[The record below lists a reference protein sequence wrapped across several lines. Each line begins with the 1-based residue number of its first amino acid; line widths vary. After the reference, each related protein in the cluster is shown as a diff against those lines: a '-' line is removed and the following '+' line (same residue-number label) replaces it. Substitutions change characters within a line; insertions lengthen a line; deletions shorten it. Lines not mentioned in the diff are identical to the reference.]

1 VSAVRRIDAHQ
12 HLWDLAARPQDWLD
26 GLTPLRRDFGEAD
39 LRAVTG
45 AVGIDATVLVQV
57 LPDLEETAEF
67 LALAG
72 GSDLIAGVV
81 GWADLTAPDVA
92 GQLDRLR
99 RGPGGDRLVGVRHLV
114 EPEPDPDWLTRPDV
128 LAGLRA
134 VRDAGLV
141 YDLLTRPHQLPAA
154 VAAVRAVPDLVFVLD
169 HLAKPDLAGRVLEPW
184 ATRVAELAAE
194 PNVVAKVSG
203 LVTEAGAQWT
213 VDDLR
218 PGVDVALEA
227 FGPARLMFGSDWP
240 VCLLAA
246 SYGEVVEAAE
256 QLTAGLTAGERAEVF
271 GGTAARVYGLGKG

>member
-12 HLWDLAARPQDWLD
+12 HLWDLAARPQDWLA
-26 GLTPLRRDFGEAD
+26 GLEPLRRDFGEAD
-39 LRAVTG
+39 LRAATS
-45 AVGIDATVLVQV
+45 AAGIDATVLVQV
-57 LPDLEETAEF
+57 LPDIEETAEF

-72 GSDLIAGVV
+72 KSDLIAGVV
-81 GWADLTAPDVA
+81 GWVDLTAPDVA
-92 GQLDRLR
+92 EQLDRLR

-114 EPEPDPDWLTRPDV
+114 EPEPDPEWLTRPDV

-141 YDLLTRPHQLPAA
+141 YDVLTRPHQLPAA
-154 VAAVRAVPDLVFVLD
+154 VAAARAVPDLVFVLD
-169 HLAKPDLAGRVLEPW
+169 HLSKPDIAGRVLEPW
-184 ATRVAELAAE
+184 ATGLAELAAL

-203 LVTEAGAQWT
+203 LVTEAGPQWT

-227 FGPARLMFGSDWP
+227 FGPSRLMFGTDWP

-246 SYGEVVEAAE
+246 SYDEVLDSARQV
-256 QLTAGLTAGERAEVF
+256 TDGLTAAELDQVF
-271 GGTAARVYGLGKG
+271 GGTATRVYRLRGR